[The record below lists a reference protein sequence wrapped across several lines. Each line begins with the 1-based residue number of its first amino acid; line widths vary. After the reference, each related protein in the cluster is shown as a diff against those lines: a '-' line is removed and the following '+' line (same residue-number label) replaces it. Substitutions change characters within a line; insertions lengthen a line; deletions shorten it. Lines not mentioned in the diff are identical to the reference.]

1 MKKVPVAVAVIVNS
15 KGEILLTKRNDPKNL
30 NVHLKWQLPGGGIE
44 KKETPHQACI
54 REILEET
61 GYEIELIT
69 QNSRVIRHSYIH
81 KEYILHGFKAKVVS
95 GTINVENDDET
106 LDAKW
111 FDIGEIGE
119 LSKLDDTLEMI
130 ELVI

>member
-61 GYEIELIT
+61 GYGIKLLSKT
-69 QNSRVIRHSYIH
+69 SQVIRHSYLN

-111 FDIGEIGE
+111 FDISKIGK
-119 LSKLDDTLEMI
+119 LKRLDDTLEMI